1 MWEID
6 NLSQLLAFLYSA
18 ALGGIYCIIYD
29 FLRALRKEIKF
40 GTAAVFVS
48 DILYSLICAVTC
60 FCFLLAVTGG
70 QPRGFVFAGAAVG
83 FLATRLTVSRI
94 LFFVLSK
101 ALRAIQL
108 IFKQILALLSRFF
121 TVITAQTELLSK
133 KVKKICGLTLNTLKK
148 HLKKK

>member
-18 ALGGIYCIIYD
+18 ALGGIYCIVYD
-29 FLRALRKEIKF
+29 FLRVLRKEIKF

-60 FCFLLAVTGG
+60 FCYLLAVTGG
-70 QPRGFVFAGAAVG
+70 QPRGYVFAGAAVG
-83 FLATRLTVSRI
+83 FLVTRLTASPIAALV
-94 LFFVLSK
+94 FCK
-101 ALRAIQL
+101 ALRAVCFV
-108 IFKQILALLSRFF
+108 FKWISALLSRFF
-121 TVITAQTELLSK
+121 TRITAQTERLGK
-133 KVKKICGLTLNTLKK
+133 KVKKIFVLSAITLKK

>member
-70 QPRGFVFAGAAVG
+70 QPRGYVFAGAAVG
-83 FLATRLTVSRI
+83 FLVTRLTASPIVA
-94 LFFVLSK
+94 LVFCK
-101 ALRAIQL
+101 ALRAVCFV
-108 IFKQILALLSRFF
+108 FKWISTLLSRFF
-121 TVITAQTELLSK
+121 TRITAQTERLGK
-133 KVKKICGLTLNTLKK
+133 KVKKIFVLSANTLKK

>member
-6 NLSQLLAFLYSA
+6 NISQLLGFLYSA
-18 ALGGIYCIIYD
+18 VLGGIYCIVYD
-29 FLRALRKEIKF
+29 CLRALRKEIKF
-40 GTAAVFVS
+40 STAAVFVS
-48 DILYSLICAVTC
+48 DILYSLFCAVTC

-94 LFFVLSK
+94 LFFAFSKVLRGMRFVFKWISV
-101 ALRAIQL
+101 
-108 IFKQILALLSRFF
+108 IFSRFF
-121 TVITAQTELLSK
+121 TVISAQTEHLGE
-133 KVKKICGLTLNTLKK
+133 KVKKIYSLPANTLKK

>member
-6 NLSQLLAFLYSA
+6 NLSQLLGFLYSA
-18 ALGGIYCIIYD
+18 VLGGIYCIVYD
-29 FLRALRKEIKF
+29 CLRALRKEIKF

-70 QPRGFVFAGAAVG
+70 QPRGYVFAGAAVG
-83 FLATRLTVSRI
+83 FLVARLTASPI
-94 LFFVLSK
+94 AVLVFCK
-101 ALRAIQL
+101 ALRAVCFV
-108 IFKQILALLSRFF
+108 FKWISALLSRFF
-121 TVITAQTELLSK
+121 TRITAQTERLGK
-133 KVKKICGLTLNTLKK
+133 KVKKIFVLSANTLKK

>member
-18 ALGGIYCIIYD
+18 VLGGIYCIIYD

-83 FLATRLTVSRI
+83 FLITRLTVSRV
-94 LFFVLSK
+94 LFFAFSKVL
-101 ALRAIQL
+101 RGMRF
-108 IFKQILALLSRFF
+108 IFKWISVIFSRFF
-121 TVITAQTELLSK
+121 TAISAQTERFGK
-133 KVKKICGLTLNTLKK
+133 KVKKIFILSVNTLKK

>member
-6 NLSQLLAFLYSA
+6 NLAQLLGFLYSA
-18 ALGGIYCIIYD
+18 VLGGIYCILYD
-29 FLRALRKEIKF
+29 CLRALRKEIKF

-48 DILYSLICAVTC
+48 DVLYSIICAVTC

-83 FLATRLTVSRI
+83 FLITRLTVSRI
-94 LFFVLSK
+94 LFFAFSKVL
-101 ALRAIQL
+101 RGMRF
-108 IFKQILALLSRFF
+108 IFKWISVIFSRFF
-121 TVITAQTELLSK
+121 TAISAPTERFGK
-133 KVKKICGLTLNTLKK
+133 KVKKIFILSVNTLKK